1 VRSVASGNALPA
13 PTLTRRLIERFAVA
27 STTRATTVQTLTDR
41 EREVLLLIAGGRSNQ
56 EIGADLGISLDT
68 VKSHV
73 KHVFTKLAVRD
84 RSQAVI
90 AAYESG
96 LVVAGAV
103 TSSTHQPVQPGPSR

>member
-1 VRSVASGNALPA
+1 
-13 PTLTRRLIERFAVA
+13 
-27 STTRATTVQTLTDR
+27 
-41 EREVLLLIAGGRSNQ
+41 
-56 EIGADLGISLDT
+56 

-96 LVVAGAV
+96 LVVAGGGV
-103 TSSTHQPVQPGPSR
+103 TPSTPPPAAPGLHP